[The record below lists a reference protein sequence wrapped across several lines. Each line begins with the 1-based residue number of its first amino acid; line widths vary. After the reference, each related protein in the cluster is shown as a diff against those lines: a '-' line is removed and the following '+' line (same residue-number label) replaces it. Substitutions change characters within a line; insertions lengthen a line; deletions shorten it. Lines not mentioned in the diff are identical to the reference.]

1 MKYEEQLRQ
10 EQVEA
15 YLAKLELTG
24 HIPKNLE
31 GLNTLLFAQLIHIP
45 FDSLDVWGAGICPS
59 LVLDDIYEKTVERG
73 RGGYCF
79 ELNTLFR
86 ALLNALGF
94 EAYQAAAV
102 VTKSDDV
109 FMPPTHNVILCPLE
123 GKIYFLDVGFGGP
136 VPYRALELTEGQ
148 QGEFSLKYEGENIYT
163 LHRLVEGQWRCQF
176 RFRNVPVTV
185 SELIPLNFYVSQKP
199 DSHFRHLIHLNRRN
213 PDGSIYALDGKEFK
227 IFTPEGT
234 IVRQLQTIDEVKEIL
249 RSYYSIDPAAVP
261 LRDSL

>member
-10 EQVEA
+10 EQVDA
-15 YLAKLELTG
+15 YLAKLKITG
-24 HIPKNLE
+24 RVPNDLE
-31 GLNTLLFAQLIHIP
+31 GLNTLLFAQLTHIP
-45 FDSLDVWGAGICPS
+45 FDSLDVWGVGACPC
-59 LVLDDIYEKTVERG
+59 LVLDDIYEKIVQRG

-94 EAYQAAAV
+94 DAYQAAAII
-102 VTKSDDV
+102 TKSDDT

-123 GKIYFLDVGFGGP
+123 GKTYFLDVGYGGP

-148 QGEFSLKYEGENIYT
+148 QGAFFLKYEGENTYT
-163 LHRLVEGQWRCQF
+163 LHRLTEGQLRCQF

-185 SELIPLNFYVSQKP
+185 SELIPLNFYISQKP

-227 IFTPEGT
+227 IHTPEGT
-234 IVRQLQTIDEVKEIL
+234 TVRQLHTIDEVRQIM
-249 RSYYSIDPAAVP
+249 RTYYNIDPDTAP
-261 LRDSL
+261 LRDTL